1 MPASIGF
8 ILARMSRFDSCP
20 RFPLC
25 AFLCAIAT
33 WVVPGAAPAQQ
44 PSPAER
50 ASPLLSI
57 TFAAVTGDG
66 VPVADLTAAD
76 VSVKL
81 DGRSR
86 PVRSLQL
93 VSVSTASGGGSLL
106 PPPFGSNAIT
116 TRGRSVLLIVDDES
130 FVAGGEQALRQAA
143 ERLLSA
149 LSRADRIAL
158 VSIPHGGVN
167 IAPTTDRTRIRTALA
182 TLVGRGDSRQTGS
195 DLACRTR
202 LTLETLAHQ
211 LRAVRAPDG
220 PTVIAFLTAGLA
232 APRRDAPATMA
243 PGMCELRLDTFRDV
257 GDAAGRAR
265 AQFYLVPPIDIM
277 STGSVGRENI
287 AGVGVRGSDNPVE
300 GIEQLLAVTGGT
312 LINLGAGDRTAFDR
326 IVAESGS
333 YYVATIEPQ
342 RSDRGRAHSLEVR
355 VARGGVDVRG
365 PRSITFVE
373 SEDRAGTA
381 SAPSPRDMLSTMAEF
396 RDLPLRAAAYSSME
410 EPGGKIRVIVLA
422 EPAEPGVKLVS
433 VMAALFDRD
442 GKGVAS
448 WTAQA
453 DDLERA
459 PVLGAVAAPSGAY
472 RMRVAAIDATG
483 RSGTADYD
491 VDVDLAR
498 TGPLKIS
505 AILLGLSRS
514 GSFVPKLQFEHEP
527 VAIAYVEMMGAP
539 PGARVA
545 ATLELSET
553 ANGPALI
560 SVPLTIESG
569 GADRYV
575 AKGSVAIGGIP
586 PGDYAVRAMVGLEGH
601 PMTRVVR
608 TLRKVVPAAR

>member
-1 MPASIGF
+1 
-8 ILARMSRFDSCP
+8 MSRIDPHRALLVGVALS
-20 RFPLC
+20 
-25 AFLCAIAT
+25 AAIGAT
-33 WVVPGAAPAQQ
+33 PAQQ

-50 ASPLLSI
+50 ATPLLSV
-57 TFAAVTGDG
+57 TFAAVGADG
-66 VPVADLTAAD
+66 TPVADLKPAD
-76 VSVKL
+76 VSLKI
-81 DGRSR
+81 DGRAR

-93 VSVSTASGGGSLL
+93 VSVSGGPAGGSAL
-106 PPPFGSNAIT
+106 PAPFGSNATT
-116 TRGRSVLLIVDDES
+116 TRGRSVLVIVDDES
-130 FVAGGEQALRQAA
+130 FVAGGEQALRQSA
-143 ERLLSA
+143 ERLLAAVSP
-149 LSRADRIAL
+149 ADRIGL
-158 VSIPHGGVN
+158 VTIPHGGLN

-232 APRRDAPATMA
+232 APRRDAPSTMA

-265 AQFYLVPPIDIM
+265 AQFYLVPPVDIM

-287 AGVGVRGSDNPVE
+287 AGVGVGGSDNPVE

-326 IVAESGS
+326 IATESAA

-342 RSDRGRAHSLEVR
+342 RSDRGRAHALEVR

-365 PRSITFVE
+365 PRSIAFADTD
-373 SEDRAGTA
+373 DRAGKA
-381 SAPSPRDMLSTMAEF
+381 SAPSPRDMLSTLAEF
-396 RDLPLRAAAYSSME
+396 RDLPLRAAAYSSVE

-422 EPAEPGVKLVS
+422 EPIEPGVKFAS

-448 WTAQA
+448 WVGQA
-453 DDLERA
+453 ADLERS
-459 PVLGAVAAPSGAY
+459 PVLGAVAAPPGAY
-472 RMRVAAIDATG
+472 RMRVAAIDAGG
-483 RSGTADYD
+483 RSGTADYE
-491 VDVDLAR
+491 VEVDLAR

-505 AILLGLSRS
+505 SILLGLSRG
-514 GSFVPKLQFEHEP
+514 GSFVPKLQFESEP
-527 VAIAYVEMMGAP
+527 VAIAYIEMMGGVT
-539 PGARVA
+539 GARVS

-553 ANGPALI
+553 PNGPALM
-560 SVPLTIESG
+560 SMPLTIEAS

-575 AKGSVAIGGIP
+575 ARGSVAIGGVP

-608 TLRKVVPAAR
+608 TLRKVVPSPR